1 MTVRT
6 ISARSVAD
14 ALHHASY
21 LVVLGVLLVSLPRA
35 LAQQYPPPAY
45 PGPAPPPTYPGP
57 GYPGPGQP
65 PAYPGP
71 GYGGPTGAP
80 PLLQQEAIPPPPG
93 AAMVWTPGYWSWAGR
108 WVWVP
113 GRYVADPMLMPFGFP
128 VSGAHDTA
136 AGSGSRDIGGAR
148 LRTARTGRGLHGHRP
163 RPSLDVQHR
172 HTPARARATAARS

>member
-35 LAQQYPPPAY
+35 LAQQYS
-45 PGPAPPPTYPGP
+45 
-57 GYPGPGQP
+57 P

-80 PLLQQEAIPPPPG
+80 PPLQQEAIPPPPG

-113 GRYVADPMLMPFGFP
+113 GRYAARPY
-128 VSGAHDTA
+128 AHA
-136 AGSGSRDIGGAR
+136 VWVPGQW
-148 LRTARTGRGLHGHRP
+148 RP
-163 RPSLDVQHR
+163 RHGTWVWVPGHWR
-172 HTPARARATAARS
+172 R